1 MIRSIDMPINL
12 RKSPDWN
19 LNRGVRTVGTTG
31 QMRLQVPPAAP
42 TVVTSGLVLYL
53 DAGNASSYP
62 GSGTTWTDLSGNGNN
77 VTLVNS
83 PTWNSIE
90 GFTFNGINQY
100 GTLPMSGFPSGAGAR
115 TSSVWFKPLGN
126 ASVQKWVLSYGNSS
140 TAQIFA
146 TGAANG
152 FVFLGGFNYDYQT
165 GYGIS
170 SGTRYH
176 VAFAFN
182 GTTLSAYVNGS
193 FLSSTSFS
201 SLNTVLTEANIGR
214 LSAPYGQYFEG
225 STSEV
230 MLYNRALS
238 ASEILQNYNVTKT
251 RYGL

>member
-1 MIRSIDMPINL
+1 MPINL
-12 RKSPDWN
+12 IKNSSWDPSQGIRA
-19 LNRGVRTVGTTG
+19 TGTTG
-31 QMRLQVPPAAP
+31 GMRLPAPPPVPA
-42 TVVTSGLVLYL
+42 VVTSGLVLYL
-53 DAGNASSYP
+53 DAGNAASYP

-176 VAFAFN
+176 VTFAFN
-182 GTTLSAYVNGS
+182 GTTLSLYVNGS
-193 FLSSTSFS
+193 FFSSTNFS